1 MPERI
6 LDDFEDLSNWT
17 AIASGQAQLHIS
29 RDLGLQGS
37 AMRLDFDFRGGGGF
51 VVARKAFPL
60 DIPETY
66 SFGFNIRG
74 SAPANIFEFKLV
86 DETNQN
92 VWRYRVEAFD
102 FHEEWDPLHLRSSQI
117 VFGWGPLGGG
127 PPTNVAAIELV
138 IAAGPGGKGTVWF
151 DGLWFRDDTY
161 RLTPVVHASS
171 ALPRH
176 DPQNAMTTSETST
189 WQSEPTD
196 EPQWLLIDFQQERE
210 YGGLVVDWEKGFQ
223 AREFDV
229 QVSLDGA
236 EWITAYATSQGD
248 AERSYLYLPQTI
260 SRYIRL
266 NLHQSVEGRGFA
278 IRNIEVKPFDFSRT
292 INHFFQNIA
301 REATPGLYPKYLIGR
316 QTYWTPVGTGES
328 DTQALMNEEGM
339 VEVDKGSFSIE
350 PFVYADAK
358 LFTWADVDLTQKLIN
373 GYLPLPSSE
382 WRTDRFTMTITA
394 LATGKAGAPVLY
406 LGYRILNTGKQTQSL
421 RLFTVLRPFQVTP
434 TWQNWRA
441 FGGVTPI
448 RELRFSRG
456 TAWVNGNKP
465 VIPLTAPSGFGA
477 AAFDSGGVTKHL
489 PMGELPLET
498 AVLDEFGYASGAL
511 RFDLDLAPGSTG
523 EVYLAIPFGKVE
535 TGAHRSAGASL
546 RRSPASK
553 KFARAV
559 REWKAKLGAVE
570 IQVPPQMQAMADTFR
585 TAAAHILINRDGPA
599 LHPGPRRYNRSWIR
613 DGAIM
618 GAALLRA
625 GYPNAIRDFIRWYAG
640 FQSDDGNIPDCADRE
655 GTEWLPEFDAYGEFI
670 YAVVE
675 YFRFTGDKAF
685 LAEMQPAVA
694 KALAYM
700 EGLRSKRLTKEYKS
714 GEKQACY
721 GLLPES
727 MSHEGYMAHP
737 VHAYWDDFWG
747 IRGLRD
753 ASLMAKVLG
762 DAKEAARLASMRGSF
777 SEDVAASL
785 RATIARH
792 KIDFVPGSVEFGDF
806 DPTATSVAVNLL
818 DQLHL
823 LPPAEIQKTFDKYM
837 EGFRKRRDEA
847 VAWNNYSAYEIRII
861 GALVR
866 LGRRRDALEVLE
878 FMLADRRIPVWNQWP
893 EISWRD
899 PSGPSFIGDLPHTW
913 ISAEYMLSICTMFA
927 YEREEDESLVIAAG
941 VAEEWLSDGSTVG
954 VKNLP
959 TYYGNLSY
967 SLRLKGK
974 GTLRLKLEGNLVL
987 PPGGI
992 VVKSPLPRPIRQ
1004 VEVNGRAL
1012 TEFTTDTFTCRE
1024 CPAEVV
1030 VRF

>member
-1 MPERI
+1 MRDGL
-6 LDDFEDLSNWT
+6 LDDFEDLSTWA

-29 RDLGLQGS
+29 RDQGLQGS

-60 DIPETY
+60 EIPETY
-66 SFGFNIRG
+66 SFGVNIRG
-74 SAPANIFEFKLV
+74 RAPANIFEFKLV

-92 VWRYRVEAFD
+92 VWRYRVEAFN
-102 FHEEWDPLHLRSSQI
+102 FHEEWEPLHIRSSQI
-117 VFGWGPLGGG
+117 IFGWGPLGGG
-127 PPTNVAAIELV
+127 PPTRVAAIELV

-171 ALPRH
+171 ALPDH
-176 DPQNAMTTSETST
+176 APQNALTTSETSA
-189 WQSEPTD
+189 WQSEVSD

-229 QVSLDGA
+229 QVSVDRS
-236 EWITAYATSQGD
+236 EWITAYATSQGN

-278 IRNIEVKPFDFSRT
+278 IRSIEVKPYDFSRT

-339 VEVDKGSFSIE
+339 VEVDKGAFSIE

-358 LFTWADVDLTQKLIN
+358 LFTWADADLSQELIK

-382 WRTDRFTMTITA
+382 WRTDRFTMTVTA
-394 LATGKAGAPVLY
+394 FATGETGHPVLY

-421 RLFTVLRPFQVTP
+421 RLFTVFRPFQVTP

-489 PMGELPLET
+489 RMGQLPLET
-498 AVLDEFGYASGAL
+498 AVLDGFGYASGAL
-511 RFDLDLAPGSTG
+511 RFDLNLAPGSSG
-523 EVYLAIPFGKVE
+523 EVYLAIPFGEVGTDGSVTE
-535 TGAHRSAGASL
+535 SL
-546 RRSPASK
+546 QRVSGPAQFE
-553 KFARAV
+553 FALRDW
-559 REWKAKLGAVE
+559 EAKLGAVE

-618 GAALLRA
+618 GAALLRL
-625 GYPNAIRDFIRWYAG
+625 GYPTAIRDFIRWYAG
-640 FQSDDGNIPDCADRE
+640 FQSDDGNIPDCVDRE

-675 YFRFTGDKAF
+675 HYRFSGDKAF
-685 LAEMQPAVA
+685 LTEMQPAVA

-714 GEKQACY
+714 GERQACY

-737 VHAYWDDFWG
+737 VHAYWDDCWG

-753 ASLMAKVLG
+753 ASLMAEVLG
-762 DAKEAARLASMRGSF
+762 DATEAARLADLRDSF

-785 RATIARH
+785 RATIAQH
-792 KIDFVPGSVEFGDF
+792 EIDFVPGSVEFGDF

-823 LPPAEIQKTFDKYM
+823 LPQPEIQNTFDKNL
-837 EGFRKRRDEA
+837 EGFRKRRYGV

-866 LGRRRDALEVLE
+866 LGRRRDASEVLE

-913 ISAEYMLSICTMFA
+913 ISAEYMLAMCTMFA
-927 YEREEDESLVIAAG
+927 YEREEDESLVLAAG
-941 VAEEWLSDGSTVG
+941 VAEEWLSGGSAVG

-959 TYYGNLSY
+959 TYYGNLTY
-967 SLRLKGK
+967 SLRLE
-974 GTLRLKLEGNLVL
+974 GTDTMRLKLEGDLVV

-992 VVKSPLPRPIRQ
+992 VVMPPLPRPIRQ
-1004 VEVNGRAL
+1004 VEINGK
-1012 TEFTTDTFTCRE
+1012 TFSDFKSDSFICKE
-1024 CPAEVV
+1024 CPAQSV
-1030 VRF
+1030 VRY